1 MTEGSDSVA
10 KSDLIFMGAL
20 IKHLM
25 KGEEGVKKDTKS
37 FVVRHGWTL
46 GVLMHRTAWDRP

>member
-1 MTEGSDSVA
+1 MTEGRDSVA